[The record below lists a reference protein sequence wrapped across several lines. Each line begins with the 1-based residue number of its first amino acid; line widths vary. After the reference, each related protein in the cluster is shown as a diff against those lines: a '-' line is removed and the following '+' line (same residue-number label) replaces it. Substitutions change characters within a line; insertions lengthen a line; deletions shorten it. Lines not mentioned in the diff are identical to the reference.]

1 MSSENI
7 DNIKINAVRSQTKKY
22 KLKSYVIF
30 LIVFAIILLFLIFLG
45 RIGND
50 VFGLLMFLI
59 MFMIPV
65 MIIFRNTIPNLM
77 PDFISNSLYE
87 IDNSQDV
94 GQPVYNVNQKTKESA
109 YLFVMVVLIIGAIVL
124 IAEYRNKIEDKMSFY
139 KVMGSLICIIFAG
152 IMLANITGD
161 ELKISE

>member
-1 MSSENI
+1 
-7 DNIKINAVRSQTKKY
+7 
-22 KLKSYVIF
+22 
-30 LIVFAIILLFLIFLG
+30 
-45 RIGND
+45 
-50 VFGLLMFLI
+50 
-59 MFMIPV
+59 
-65 MIIFRNTIPNLM
+65 M